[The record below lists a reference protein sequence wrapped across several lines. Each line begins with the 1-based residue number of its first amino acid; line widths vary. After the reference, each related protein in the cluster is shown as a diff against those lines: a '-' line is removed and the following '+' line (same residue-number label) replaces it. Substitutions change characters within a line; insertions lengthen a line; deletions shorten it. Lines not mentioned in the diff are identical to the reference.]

1 MTSTYEYLPLAPTS
15 NETRVLTLWPGTTSN
30 NIEVTLHHIDLR
42 GDVPLMYE
50 ALSYVWGSPDDRGLI
65 VIKGT
70 TFASD
75 LEVQEKDQLRRN
87 QHGYLLVTRNL
98 EVALRHIRDLTK
110 PCTLWIDAIC
120 IDQTSW
126 EEKSRQIPIM
136 GNIFRLAVRVI
147 IWLGPEADDSN
158 IAMEVLAEFGPNV
171 YVNWST
177 KTYET
182 TSPEPDG
189 VLEAKL
195 YKHGRFSIALSRL
208 FARPWF
214 ERLWVVQEVRLANT
228 ETLVKCGS
236 LTIPWEIFL
245 RGIMQA
251 GRLFADK
258 PKDQQK
264 MLAIATLY
272 TSPVTQQ
279 PLGDLELTNKLK
291 CTDPRDK
298 IYAIMGLV
306 FEDLGVRVDYRLPVT
321 RVYEEIFTSYLNYY
335 KRPDLLTWCEM
346 DNGSPTTTPTWLP
359 DWSKP
364 RTTSLIKDC
373 TLFYGFEADVLHN
386 PPSILRVSGISC
398 TLVTKCATTFSPG
411 ASDLEIKHFLF
422 RAWGLLEERIEDL
435 KKTTYSSG
443 CSLLEALCCS
453 VACFSFTEYDPARI
467 DVPSLKS
474 ATEELLFILRSPVD
488 EVPKKRLVS
497 HASLYTILVTK
508 PNQSIGYQLQC
519 PSMPLR

>member
-1 MTSTYEYLPLAPTS
+1 
-15 NETRVLTLWPGTTSN
+15 
-30 NIEVTLHHIDLR
+30 
-42 GDVPLMYE
+42 MYE

-75 LEVQEKDQLRRN
+75 LEPGGKWKVQEKDQLRRN
-87 QHGYLLVTRNL
+87 QHGCLLVTRNL

-251 GRLFADK
+251 GWLFADK

-272 TSPVTQQ
+272 TSLVTQQ
-279 PLGDLELTNKLK
+279 PLGDLFELTNKLK
-291 CTDPRDK
+291 CTDSRDK
-298 IYAIMGLV
+298 IYAIMGFI
-306 FEDLGVRVDYRLPVT
+306 FEDLGVKVDYRLPVT
-321 RVYEEIFTSYLNYY
+321 RVYEEVFTSYLNYY
-335 KRPDLLTWCEM
+335 KRPDLLT
-346 DNGSPTTTPTWLP
+346 
-359 DWSKP
+359 
-364 RTTSLIKDC
+364 
-373 TLFYGFEADVLHN
+373 
-386 PPSILRVSGISC
+386 
-398 TLVTKCATTFSPG
+398 
-411 ASDLEIKHFLF
+411 
-422 RAWGLLEERIEDL
+422 
-435 KKTTYSSG
+435 
-443 CSLLEALCCS
+443 
-453 VACFSFTEYDPARI
+453 
-467 DVPSLKS
+467 
-474 ATEELLFILRSPVD
+474 
-488 EVPKKRLVS
+488 
-497 HASLYTILVTK
+497 
-508 PNQSIGYQLQC
+508 
-519 PSMPLR
+519 